1 MLANTVYLERIDE
14 MPKDKTRTLE
24 KIIPCA
30 KKEFLDKGFERASMR
45 TIAANAD
52 ISAAGLYRHFES
64 KEAMFEALVLPTVK
78 GIKELL
84 VSIRGAFSEL
94 TGDRQKKIV
103 NDYSNDKFPLL
114 IEYIYDHF
122 DAFKLLTT
130 CAAGTPYAEFIH
142 DLVEIDVEYNLKFI
156 QATGKDALTSGRCTP
171 ELMHILSSAFY
182 SGIFEVVIHD
192 MTRKDA
198 DNHIERLR
206 SFFAAGWNTIL

>member
-1 MLANTVYLERIDE
+1 
-14 MPKDKTRTLE
+14 MPKDKTETLE
-24 KIIPCA
+24 RIIPCA

-64 KEAMFEALVLPTVK
+64 KEAMFEALVLPTVR
-78 GIKELL
+78 GVKELL
-84 VSIRGAFSEL
+84 LSMRDTFSEL
-94 TGDRQKKIV
+94 PGDMQKKV
-103 NDYSNDKFPLL
+103 VKDYSNDKFPLF
-114 IEYIYDHF
+114 IKYIYEHF

-130 CAAGTPYAEFIH
+130 CASGTPYANFIH

-156 QATGKDALTSGRCTP
+156 KATCNDALTSGRCTP

-206 SFFAAGWNTIL
+206 CFFAAGWNSILQP

>member
-1 MLANTVYLERIDE
+1 
-14 MPKDKTRTLE
+14 MPKDKTKTLG

-45 TIAANAD
+45 TIAGNAD

-64 KEAMFEALVLPTVK
+64 KEAMFEALVLPSLK

-84 VSIRGAFSEL
+84 LSIRGAFSEL
-94 TGDRQKKIV
+94 PGDMQKKVV
-103 NDYSNDKFPLL
+103 NTYSNDKFPLF

-130 CAAGTPYAEFIH
+130 CASGTPYADFIH
-142 DLVEIDVEYNLKFI
+142 EIVEIDVEYNLKFI
-156 QATGKDALTSGRCTP
+156 EATGNDALRSGRCTQ

-192 MTRKDA
+192 MNRKDA

-206 SFFAAGWNTIL
+206 SFFAAGWNSILKS

>member
-1 MLANTVYLERIDE
+1 

-30 KKEFLDKGFERASMR
+30 KKEFLDKGFERASLR
-45 TIAANAD
+45 TIAADAD
-52 ISAAGLYRHFES
+52 MSVAGLYRHFES

-84 VSIRGAFSEL
+84 LSMRDDFSEL
-94 TGDRQKKIV
+94 PGDTQKKVV

-130 CAAGTPYAEFIH
+130 CADGTPYANFIH
-142 DLVEIDVEYNLKFI
+142 NLVEIDVEYNLKFI
-156 QATGKDALTSGRCTP
+156 KTTGNDALTSGRCTP
-171 ELMHILSSAFY
+171 ELMHIISSAFY

-192 MTRKDA
+192 MTREVA
-198 DNHIERLR
+198 DNHIEWLR
-206 SFFAAGWNTIL
+206 RFFAAGWKIILNS